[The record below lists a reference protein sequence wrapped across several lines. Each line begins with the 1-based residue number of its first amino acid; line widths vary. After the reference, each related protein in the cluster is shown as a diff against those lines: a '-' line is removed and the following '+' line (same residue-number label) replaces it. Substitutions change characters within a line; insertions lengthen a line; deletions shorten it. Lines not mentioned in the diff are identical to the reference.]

1 MPAPRLPTDTVP
13 ALLDALV
20 RADPSRP
27 AVTFL
32 DPPSGARVELSRV
45 TLANWVSKTGGL
57 LQDVVEVEPG
67 ELVRLD
73 LSAHWL
79 SVVWPLACWSVGAVV
94 VTRGETDD
102 TDDTDDTGADVP
114 VCGDDTDPV
123 AADRLV
129 VVGLGPLG
137 GRSRRPVPAGALDAG
152 AEVLAQPDQLV
163 PYDPPEPSTAATTEH
178 DHAGLLA
185 AARAHA
191 AGLGMVDGT
200 RLATDVGPCSA
211 PGLVTTVLAPLVAGG
226 SLVLVTVPDPAA
238 LAPERPDVLAGSLAG

>member
-1 MPAPRLPTDTVP
+1 MP

-32 DPPSGARVELSRV
+32 DPPSRARVELSRV
-45 TLANWVSKTGGL
+45 TLANWVAKTGGL

-67 ELVRLD
+67 ERVRLA
-73 LSAHWL
+73 LPAHWL

-94 VTRGETDD
+94 LPGVETDD
-102 TDDTDDTGADVP
+102 DDVTGADVR
-114 VCGDDTDPV
+114 VCGDDTDPA

-163 PYDPPEPSTAATTEH
+163 AYDPPEPSTAATTEH

-185 AARAHA
+185 AAREHA
-191 AGLGMVDGT
+191 AGLGVVDGT
-200 RLATDVGPCSA
+200 RVATDVGPCSRA
-211 PGLVTTVLAPLVAGG
+211 GLVETVLAPLVAGG
-226 SLVLVTVPDPAA
+226 ALVLVTAPDPAA
-238 LAPERPDVLAGSLAG
+238 LAAERPDVLAGSLAG